1 MDLREGKSYCC
12 YLSYKFE
19 LQGKEKEVSQCQPL
33 SLEEYSKKDKM
44 IEETKKQIEGIGG
57 TISSINL
64 KCGNGDGKGE
74 GEDGRETIPKKKFI
88 TKSCLDCHG
97 ENIIKSNYIISSI
110 FALALIL
117 F

>member
-1 MDLREGKSYCC
+1 M
-12 YLSYKFE
+12 
-19 LQGKEKEVSQCQPL
+19 EKEFNIIQMEIFNMKVIGL
-33 SLEEYSKKDKM
+33 MIKKKE
-44 IEETKKQIEGIGG
+44 IKKKQIEGNGG
-57 TISSINL
+57 TVSSINL

-110 FALALIL
+110 FVLALIL